1 MRKLRTIL
9 VPIAALSLV
18 AAACGSD
25 EGGDDTADDGGDDT
39 EQTAEPADDAG
50 DDAGSD
56 DAGDDAGDDADS
68 ADAGDDDAGG
78 DDADSADASGD
89 DTVDATQGSDLT
101 FHMVTHSDDGP
112 FWSVVQRGMEA
123 ACSDL
128 GVNCVWAGSN
138 NDPGVQ
144 VQLIETA
151 IAEGVDGIA
160 SSLPSPDQLV
170 GPLQNAVGQGI
181 PVITLNSGVNQY
193 QDIGALTHVGQTE
206 FIAGQGAGERFNDL
220 GATKVF
226 CGRQEESNVALEE
239 RCDGL
244 ADTFSGEVVSEFVG
258 LDADQ
263 TAQQNAISAAMQ
275 ADPDIDGFMGTGPVI
290 AVSGLNAA
298 NDLGREL
305 AGIGGFDITPEIITA
320 IDNGEIAFTVDQ
332 QQYVQGYM
340 PILLLYLNVTNLNT
354 VGGGQPILT
363 GPGFVTPENA
373 AEVAALVD
381 AGTR

>member
-1 MRKLRTIL
+1 MRKLRKF
-9 VPIAALSLV
+9 VAPAMAAALVL
-18 AAACGSD
+18 AACGGD
-25 EGGDDTADDGGDDT
+25 DDDTADTGGDT
-39 EQTAEPADDAG
+39 GATAETGG
-50 DDAGSD
+50 DT
-56 DAGDDAGDDADS
+56 GDTGGDT
-68 ADAGDDDAGG
+68 GDTGGDTGDTGGDTGDTGGDTGDTGEAGG
-78 DDADSADASGD
+78 TGE
-89 DTVDATQGSDLT
+89 DTVDVTQGGDLT
-101 FHMVTHSDDGP
+101 FHMITHSDDGP
-112 FWSVVQRGMEA
+112 FWSVVKRGMDA
-123 ACSDL
+123 ACEDL

-151 IAEGVDGIA
+151 ISEGVDGIA

-170 GPLQNAVGQGI
+170 GPLQDAVGQGI
-181 PVITLNSGVNQY
+181 PVVTLNSGVNQY
-193 QDIGALTHVGQTE
+193 QEIGALTHVGQTE

-244 ADTFSGEVVSEFVG
+244 ADTFSGEVISEFVA

-263 TAQQNAISAAMQ
+263 TAQQNAISAALQ

-298 NDLGREL
+298 NDVGREL
-305 AGIGGFDITPEIITA
+305 VGIGGFDITPEIITA
-320 IDNGEIAFTVDQ
+320 IENGEIAFTVDQ
-332 QQYVQGYM
+332 QQYVQGYL

-354 VGGGQPILT
+354 VGGGQPVLT